1 MLEADQ
7 YFYLDK
13 ANKEKLLAKIQIE
26 EYIYSMEKLML
37 QEKLSQ
43 EDKMAIENALSDAC
57 SWMS

>member
-13 ANKEKLLAKIQIE
+13 ANKEKLLAKIQVE

-37 QEKLSQ
+37 QKKLSQ
-43 EDKMAIENALSDAC
+43 EDKMAIENALSDAR